1 MPRTKANNTI
11 RINGLHLEER
21 LALLPLSSQAEI
33 LDRCAD
39 YITSEWID
47 TYKDEIRDLFDT
59 EDFTV
64 KDIHGNEIE
73 VSEWI
78 SRFDFQ
84 ARVGI
89 DLDFLGG
96 VNHQAEEAAILSNAE
111 ISDFIAEELSSVG
124 GAK

>member
-1 MPRTKANNTI
+1 MAQTKGNNTI
-11 RINGLHLEER
+11 RINGLNLKER
-21 LALLPLSSQAEI
+21 LALLPESSQCEI

-39 YITSEWID
+39 FITDEWID
-47 TYKDEIRDLFDT
+47 TYKDQIRDLFDT

-78 SRFDFQ
+78 SRYDFQ
-84 ARVGI
+84 ARVSI

-96 VNHQAEEAAILSNAE
+96 T
-111 ISDFIAEELSSVG
+111 
-124 GAK
+124 K